1 MNVLKKVFSTQT
13 LFVVVYILGGILG
26 VCLIATLLFLFIQ

>member
-1 MNVLKKVFSTQT
+1 MNVLKKIFSTQT

-26 VCLIATLLFLFIQ
+26 VCLIATLLFLFVQ